1 MSFGIANGAI
11 YFVRKPLNMKVS
23 VPNIIN
29 CSRLLSAFRA
39 LPGNADKGVDDL
51 YRFLTIPSG
60 ERDAFL
66 KRNVRCSF
74 QYQNNIT
81 TPVYDPS

>member
-1 MSFGIANGAI
+1 
-11 YFVRKPLNMKVS
+11 MKVS

-29 CSRLLSAFRA
+29 CSRLLQAIRA
-39 LPGNADKGVDDL
+39 LPGNADKGAEDL
-51 YRFLTIPSG
+51 YRILTIPSG

-74 QYQNNIT
+74 QYQNSIT
-81 TPVYDPS
+81 IPVYDPS

>member
-1 MSFGIANGAI
+1 
-11 YFVRKPLNMKVS
+11 MKVS

-29 CSRLLSAFRA
+29 CSRLLPAFRA
-39 LPGNADKGVDDL
+39 LPEMPDKGAEDL

-74 QYQNNIT
+74 QYQNSIT
-81 TPVYDPS
+81 IPVYDPS

>member
-1 MSFGIANGAI
+1 
-11 YFVRKPLNMKVS
+11 MKVS
-23 VPNIIN
+23 VPNIVN
-29 CSRLLSAFRA
+29 CSQLLPAFRA
-39 LPGNADKGVDDL
+39 LPGNADKGTEDL

-81 TPVYDPS
+81 IPVYDPS

>member
-1 MSFGIANGAI
+1 
-11 YFVRKPLNMKVS
+11 MKVS

-29 CSRLLSAFRA
+29 CSRLLPA
-39 LPGNADKGVDDL
+39 LPGNADKGAEDL
-51 YRFLTIPSG
+51 YRFLTTPSG

-81 TPVYDPS
+81 IPVYDPS

>member
-1 MSFGIANGAI
+1 
-11 YFVRKPLNMKVS
+11 MKVS

-29 CSRLLSAFRA
+29 CSRLLPGIPA
-39 LPGNADKGVDDL
+39 LPGNADKGAEDL

-74 QYQNNIT
+74 QYQNSIT
-81 TPVYDPS
+81 IPVYDPS